1 MAKTKSNSEEVL
13 SQFIKA
19 EKARFPSS
27 MSDSRFFEIFAAQQV
42 LKANDLSDKEI
53 ENGIVG
59 EGLDG
64 GIDGLY
70 FFINGQLIQD
80 EIKNYDQW
88 KKNIDLEVFVIQSK
102 TTAGFGEDAIHKLVN
117 TTEDIFTINNV
128 LSAKKFKER
137 YNPELLE
144 IAERFNIGYKS
155 LVVKGITL
163 RFHYFYVT
171 QGDNV
176 HPNTKSLTEKLD
188 KKIQELFFNKASFDF
203 TFLGARDLVEIV
215 SRRPAEK
222 IEIEVSKQVLYSD
235 KNSCICLVKLKDF
248 YKFIV
253 DKATNKINRHIF
265 EANVRDYQG
274 DSGVNKEI
282 RETLQATEGDNFWWL
297 NNGITILTNEIT
309 AKGNS
314 SLILDSPEIVN
325 GLQTSNEIYNY
336 FSSIA
341 PGELEKE
348 SREVLL
354 RIINPEH
361 DKSRDKIIK
370 ATNSQTRIP
379 TTALKAT
386 DPVHRDIEQYLY
398 PKGLFYD
405 RRKNFY
411 KNEGKLQTQIVT
423 IVELAQAMIAIKLQ
437 RPDDARA
444 RPSNIFA
451 NDDEYAKIFS
461 YQIPLQL
468 YNAVLLIMQK
478 VVSFLASV
486 SLNNNEQTNLRYYV
500 AYYAT
505 CLTCS
510 KVYLGDNDI
519 LIASE
524 ALAPAI
530 LAQALE
536 KVKLAYQKAGGN
548 DKAAKGFV
556 FRESLE
562 DELVL
567 MFMPEVAKS
576 RAAVKRRSAT
586 KKTTPPKKKVAAAK
600 EKATKKIAVHKKR
613 IGVKD
618 SEKKVEPRKKKA
630 PAAKKR
636 ETKNIAAPKR
646 KVGAKGVD
654 KKATPPKK
662 KAAPKKKGLKE
673 K

>member
-1 MAKTKSNSEEVL
+1 MAKIKSNSEEVL

-19 EKARFPSS
+19 EKARFPIS

-80 EIKNYDQW
+80 EIKSYDPW

-176 HPNTKSLTEKLD
+176 HPNTKGLTEKLG

-203 TFLGARDLVEIV
+203 TFLGARDLVEIA
-215 SRRPAEK
+215 SRRPAQK
-222 IEIEVSKQVLYSD
+222 IEIELSKQVLYSD
-235 KNSCICLVKLKDF
+235 KNSCVCLVKLKDF

-282 RETLQATEGDNFWWL
+282 RETLQTTEGDNFWWL

-336 FSSIA
+336 FSSIT
-341 PGELEKE
+341 PEEVEKE

-398 PKGLFYD
+398 SKGLFYD

-411 KNEGKLQTQIVT
+411 KNEGKPQTQIVT
-423 IVELAQAMIAIKLQ
+423 IIELAQAMIAIKL
-437 RPDDARA
+437 RHPDDARA

-461 YQIPLQL
+461 YKIPLQL
-468 YNAVLLIMQK
+468 YYAVLLIMQK
-478 VVSFLASV
+478 VTSFFTSASL
-486 SLNNNEQTNLRYYV
+486 SNNEQTNLRYYV

-505 CLTCS
+505 CLASS
-510 KVYLGDNDI
+510 KVYLTDNDI

-524 ALAPAI
+524 ALTPTI
-530 LAQALE
+530 LVQALE
-536 KVKLAYQKAGGN
+536 RVKLAYQKAGGN
-548 DKAAKGFV
+548 DKAAKGLA

-562 DELVL
+562 NELLL
-567 MFMPEVAKS
+567 MLMPEVAKN
-576 RAAVKRRSAT
+576 RAAVKQRSTLSKAT
-586 KKTTPPKKKVAAAK
+586 PLKKKAAAMK
-600 EKATKKIAVHKKR
+600 KVTKKIAVPKKT
-613 IGVKD
+613 IEVK
-618 SEKKVEPRKKKA
+618 SA
-630 PAAKKR
+630 
-636 ETKNIAAPKR
+636 
-646 KVGAKGVD
+646 G

-662 KAAPKKKGLKE
+662 KAAATRERTAEKISAPKKKIRVKGVEKQAPLPKKKAATKE
-673 K
+673 KSPKGK